1 MAHVTGRRVY
11 LIEAELDQ
19 GVHAELLLQLIQVLL
34 PRAVARQLDDL
45 PAAVHLPACLEGL
58 PHIRPRRQPGLET
71 HHIWLGALHACLLHA
86 EPMARTLIFIPA
98 PLRLKPSPHG
108 IPHMVPLLAAMSAH
122 GWGPGH
128 ARCSSPRGSYASTS
142 IYGLLSTLVPCRES
156 IYHECPQRGSCA
168 RKAQG
173 TRPLHGILA
182 SREPSYIKWIS
193 PVNSPLDESEV
204 LLAHVRVSLPGTGS
218 AQTRGTQIL

>member
-1 MAHVTGRRVY
+1 MAHVTGRRAY

-45 PAAVHLPACLEGL
+45 PAAVHLPPRLEGL

-86 EPMARTLIFIPA
+86 EPMARTLILIPA

-108 IPHMVPLLAAMSAH
+108 IPHMVLCWQPCLHIAGAPAMRAAQVQGVHMPAPVYMDCCPHSCLVAKPSVMNALR
-122 GWGPGH
+122 GAAVP
-128 ARCSSPRGSYASTS
+128 AKPR
-142 IYGLLSTLVPCRES
+142 
-156 IYHECPQRGSCA
+156 
-168 RKAQG
+168 AQG
-173 TRPLHGILA
+173 LCMVSWQA
-182 SREPSYIKWIS
+182 
-193 PVNSPLDESEV
+193 ES
-204 LLAHVRVSLPGTGS
+204 LLTSSGLP
-218 AQTRGTQIL
+218 Q